1 MEFNTRAASNAS
13 NMILFERIKTGNP
26 LLDTLVLTFLLS
38 IVTSILKWI
47 NNNVLENINLKTL
60 FNYEKLYHYFSKKNV
75 VEYEGKISC
84 STNMY
89 DNHLHQSAT
98 FSDRF
103 KALWDHIIKTVETN
117 DTIHSIKEH
126 TFSNNNNKRYSE
138 NTENGIYLVNQTDKF
153 LISEKLDIYAY
164 SYIQSGSD
172 NGDKA
177 EGGSIKKTISSKT
190 DQFIIELY
198 SYKSN
203 IQTIKAFVDDITK
216 KYISSIEH
224 LRENKQFIYTLSKIK
239 YEDCS
244 SECWDENLFESIRTF
259 DNMYF
264 DAKNKTK
271 TTLDFFLKNKPW
283 YFEKGIPYS
292 LGIGMYG
299 PPGTGK
305 TSLAK
310 AIANYT
316 GRHIVCISLKLI
328 KTKKQ
333 LDNVFFEE
341 RYNTDNKRGSITFD
355 KKIILFED
363 IDCIGDIVL
372 DREKKKNKDSSMGL
386 GKKLNMEEM
395 TMNSKVNMGDL
406 IETISEMDDSTKKNW
421 SLVGPK
427 ALSDEPPITLD
438 DILTLW
444 DGVRETPG
452 RIMILSS
459 NHYDALD
466 AALKRPGRIDITL
479 ELSFASRQVVA
490 DMYHHLFN
498 PLKMADDDLE
508 KIQDKFYSPAEII
521 NIYMNEEQNS
531 ERFIQRLQ
539 MNEHV

>member
-1 MEFNTRAASNAS
+1 MEINTQATSNAA
-13 NMILFERIKTGNP
+13 NMILFDRIKTGNP
-26 LLDTLVLTFLLS
+26 LLDTLVLTLLLS
-38 IVTSILKWI
+38 TVTGFLKWLNI
-47 NNNVLENINLKTL
+47 NVLETINLKTL
-60 FNYEKLYHYFSKKNV
+60 FNYEKLCHYFSKKNV

-84 STNMY
+84 STSMY
-89 DNHLHQSAT
+89 DNQLHQSAA

-103 KALWDHIIKTVETN
+103 RALWDHIINTVETN

-126 TFSNNNNKRYSE
+126 TITNTNSKRYSGKS
-138 NTENGIYLVNQTDKF
+138 NTDNGIFLVNQSDKF
-153 LISEKLDIYAY
+153 LISEKLEIYAY
-164 SYIQSGSD
+164 SYIHNGNDNSD
-172 NGDKA
+172 KD
-177 EGGSIKKTISSKT
+177 EHSKKTTVSKT
-190 DQFIIELY
+190 DKFVIELY

-203 IQTIKAFVDDITK
+203 IQTIKAFVDDITR

-224 LRENKQFIYTLSKIK
+224 LRENKQFIYTLSKTK
-239 YEDCS
+239 YDDCS
-244 SECWDENLFESIRTF
+244 CECWDENIFESIRTF

-341 RYNTDNKRGSITFD
+341 RYSTDNKRGSITFD

-372 DREKKKNKDSSMGL
+372 DREKKKNKDAGLGL
-386 GKKLNMEEM
+386 GKKLNMEDM
-395 TMNSKVNMGDL
+395 TMNSKVNMCDL
-406 IETISEMDDSTKKNW
+406 IETISEMDDATKKNW
-421 SLVGPK
+421 SQAGPK
-427 ALSDEPPITLD
+427 TLNDEPPITLD

-459 NHYDALD
+459 NHYDSLD

-479 ELSFASRQVVA
+479 ELSHASRQVVA

-531 ERFIQRLQ
+531 ERVIQRLQ
-539 MNEHV
+539 MNQHV